1 MGKITVLVVDDSFFM
16 RKVIS
21 DILNSDP
28 EIEVVGEASNGVEAL
43 EKINQLHP
51 QVVTM
56 DYEMPHLDGL
66 STVKKIIE
74 QEFHPA
80 VIVVSGFVE
89 EGGPLTLRF
98 LEAGAV
104 DFVPKPSGTL
114 SLDMA
119 KVKDHLIE
127 KIKIAAKVD
136 TDKLKWMYKRR
147 ARPGSFNFKIN
158 IPRIVVIGSS
168 TGGPA
173 ALEVLLPQFPANFP
187 YPVLVAQHLPREFI
201 NSFAERLQKECQMKV
216 VIATEGMPV
225 QGGVIYLAPGGADT
239 EVRKTPSKIFLSVK
253 DNPDELESPSVDKLM
268 SSAAIAYE
276 NGAIG
281 IILTGMGKDGSLGA
295 QTVKENGGK
304 TIVQDESTSVVYGM
318 GREVIER
325 GLADDIVSLD
335 SIVERLSELVN

>member
-1 MGKITVLVVDDSFFM
+1 MEKIKVLVVDDSFFM

-43 EKINQLHP
+43 EKINQLQP
-51 QVVTM
+51 KVVTM
-56 DYEMPHLDGL
+56 DYEMPHMDGL
-66 STVKKIIE
+66 STVKKIVE
-74 QEFHPA
+74 QDTPPA
-80 VIVVSGFVE
+80 IIVVSGFVE
-89 EGGPLTLRF
+89 EGGALTLKF

-127 KIKIAAKVD
+127 KIKVAAKID
-136 TDKLKWMYKRR
+136 TDKFRTFKRR
-147 ARPGSFNFKIN
+147 AAPGSFNFKIS

-173 ALEVLLPQFPANFP
+173 ALEVLLPQFPSNFP
-187 YPVLVAQHLPREFI
+187 YPILVAQHLPREFI
-201 NSFAERLQKECQMKV
+201 KSFSERLSKECQLKV
-216 VIATEGMPV
+216 VIAGEGLPV
-225 QGGVIYLAPGGADT
+225 QNGVIYLAPGGADT
-239 EVRKTPSKIFLSVK
+239 EVRSAPGSIFLSVK
-253 DNPDELESPSVDKLM
+253 DNPDELESPSVDKLLT
-268 SSAAIAYE
+268 SAAKVYE

-281 IILTGMGKDGSLGA
+281 IILTGMGKDGSMGA
-295 QTVKENGGK
+295 QSVKESGGK

-318 GREVIER
+318 GREVVEK
-325 GLADDIVSLD
+325 GLADDIVPLD
-335 SIVERLSELVN
+335 NIVERLSELLN